1 MRLTLPFVVALAM
14 TSSSAAQA
22 PLIDAILARMDAYLL
37 EYETHL
43 SSIVADEVFDQKV
56 FYRRSTNTR
65 RLESE
70 VAFMRL
76 PGDGGWLGFRDVKK
90 VEHQPIKRTGNL
102 SVMEVLAASGAG
114 DIQKATIIAQA
125 SSAHHLGLPR
135 TINVP
140 TAPLEIVHPRHRK
153 SFTYR
158 FLGRATVRG
167 AATDIIAFTEVG
179 RPTVAREPD
188 GGNLVSTGR
197 IWIDRKTGTI
207 WRVEWLYRPEQ
218 QDLPDNISPKLR
230 VEFGRHKELEM
241 LVPLEMFEG
250 FSASPWRGEG
260 TAKYK
265 NFRRFG
271 TSARI
276 IIPPQP

>member
-1 MRLTLPFVVALAM
+1 MKPFVLAVGVLAGAGI
-14 TSSSAAQA
+14 AAQS
-22 PLIDAILARMDAYLL
+22 PPSIEQLLARMDAYLL
-37 EYETHL
+37 EYESQL

-76 PGDGGWLGFRDVKK
+76 PGEGGWLGFRDVKK

-102 SVMEVLAASGAG
+102 ALMQVLSSGAG
-114 DIQKATIIAQA
+114 DIEKAVIIAQA

-140 TAPLEIVHPRHRK
+140 TATLEIVHPSHRA

-158 FLGRATVRG
+158 LQGRERVRG
-167 AATDIIAFTEVG
+167 ASTDILAFEEFG
-179 RPTVAREPD
+179 RPTVAREPN

-197 IWIDRKTGTI
+197 VWIDQVGTI
-207 WRVEWLYRPEQ
+207 WRVEWRYRPENQ
-218 QDLPDNISPKLR
+218 HLPDNIVPRLR
-230 VEFGRHKELEM
+230 VEFGRHKELGM
-241 LVPLEMFEG
+241 MVPLEMFEG
-250 FSASPWRGEG
+250 FSAAPWRGEG
-260 TAKYK
+260 TATYK

-271 TSARI
+271 TSAKI
-276 IIPPQP
+276 HIPQA